1 MSRHSDTV
9 YLRHMLDAAETAM
22 GLAKGRQREDL
33 EAEPML
39 RYSLLH
45 LTCILGEAANRVS
58 PTGRSTH
65 PQIPWRDMIDMRN
78 MLIHGYDV
86 VDLDMLW
93 DTVTTDLLAVSRSL
107 REALGGIDAS

>member
-45 LTCILGEAANRVS
+45 LR
-58 PTGRSTH
+58 R
-65 PQIPWRDMIDMRN
+65 
-78 MLIHGYDV
+78 
-86 VDLDMLW
+86 
-93 DTVTTDLLAVSRSL
+93 LAMVARW
-107 REALGGIDAS
+107 